1 MKYSLPA
8 GSPVSGSQTVSGTLQ
23 VLKACSWYVIVSPP
37 LSVLLVAR
45 GSQLNKNSWEPTV
58 DGVDELCMLNS
69 L

>member
-45 GSQLNKNSWEPTV
+45 GSQLNKNSW
-58 DGVDELCMLNS
+58 
-69 L
+69 

>member
-1 MKYSLPA
+1 MVGMLLSAL
-8 GSPVSGSQTVSGTLQ
+8 
-23 VLKACSWYVIVSPP
+23 